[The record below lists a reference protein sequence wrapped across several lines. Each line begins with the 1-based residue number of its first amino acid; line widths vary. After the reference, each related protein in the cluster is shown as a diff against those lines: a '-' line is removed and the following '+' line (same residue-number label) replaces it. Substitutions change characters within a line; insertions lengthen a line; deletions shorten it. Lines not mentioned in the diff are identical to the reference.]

1 MNLPVRTLN
10 KRGFRPATGDPHL
23 NEEWLVTNGLGGY
36 ASGTVAGNLTRRYHG
51 LLVAALQNPLG
62 RTMMLN
68 AVAERI
74 RTKGR
79 DVLFTGPAELT
90 GEHEKTLPPDEF
102 RLEAG
107 LPVWRYRIGNCT
119 LEKRL
124 FMPHRQNTV
133 YVSYRFEG
141 KESIRIGLRPGVHFR
156 GHDAP
161 VTSELHEDYVISVC
175 MDGFELQA
183 KNTDFPLLRL
193 RCEPHAAFTA
203 DHKTVSSIFY
213 PTEAGRG
220 YKSCGSIW
228 SPGYFRFDLE
238 PAQTLTLVAS
248 TEAWDVIH
256 AMSPEEAHA
265 SEVSRRQTLLTQA
278 LPGACAGLGAELT
291 LAADQFLIA
300 PTGRAD
306 DAARAHAVGEELRT
320 VIAGYYWFLDWG
332 RDTMISLEG
341 LTLATGRSTEGK
353 WILRTFAHYIQD
365 GLIPNMFPEGQH
377 AGLYNTADASLWF
390 FHALARYLS
399 VTNDRVTLEVM
410 LPKLIDIVEHHIAGT
425 KFNIRMD
432 PKDCLITEGEEG
444 VQLTWMD
451 AKVGDWVV
459 TPRRGKPVEI
469 NALWYNALRL
479 LTSWME
485 QERGKEAAAKYADL
499 ADGVRESFNRRYW
512 YEKGGHLFDVI
523 DGPEGDDPKCRP
535 NQIFP
540 ISLPHPVLA
549 RERWQPVL
557 DTVQKKL
564 LTPVGLRSLAPDNP
578 EYKSRYDGDLR
589 ARDAAYHQGTVW
601 AWLIGPFIDAW
612 LKVYPERKDEARQ
625 FIAAFDRDLSQA
637 CIGSISEVYDAE
649 QPHTPR
655 GCIAQAWSVAEV
667 LRCWTMLNEEDS
679 K

>member
-1 MNLPVRTLN
+1 MTLPVRTLS

-36 ASGTVAGNLTRRYHG
+36 ASGTVAGKLTRRYHG
-51 LLVAALQNPLG
+51 LLIAALQNPLG

-74 RTKGR
+74 RTKDR
-79 DVLFTGPAELT
+79 DVLFTGPDELT
-90 GEHEKTLPPDEF
+90 GEHEKTLPPEEF
-102 RLEAG
+102 LLESG
-107 LPVWRYRIGNCT
+107 MPMWRYRIGNCT

-124 FMPHRQNTV
+124 FMPYRQNTV
-133 YVSYRFEG
+133 YVSYKLHGNEA
-141 KESIRIGLRPGVHFR
+141 IRVGLRPGVHFR
-156 GHDAP
+156 GHDDP
-161 VTSELHEDYVISVC
+161 VSTQLHEDYVISVC
-175 MDGFELQA
+175 TDGFELQA
-183 KNTDFPLLRL
+183 KNTDFPLLKL
-193 RCEPHAAFTA
+193 HCHPHAAFTA
-203 DHKTVSSIFY
+203 DHKTVSNIFY
-213 PTEAGRG
+213 ATEAGRG
-220 YKSCGSIW
+220 YESCGSIW

-238 PAQTLTLVAS
+238 PGQALTFIAS
-248 TEAWDVIH
+248 TESWDVIH

-265 SEVSRRQTLLTQA
+265 SELSRRQALLTQA
-278 LPGACAGLGAELT
+278 VPGARTGLGAELT

-300 PTGRAD
+300 PNGRSD

-341 LTLATGRSTEGK
+341 LTLSTGRSTEGK

-377 AGLYNTADASLWF
+377 AGLYNTADASVWF

-399 VTNDRVTLEVM
+399 VTNDHVTLEVM
-410 LPKLIDIVEHHIAGT
+410 LPKLIDIVEHHIVGT
-425 KFNIRMD
+425 RFNIRMD
-432 PKDCLITEGEEG
+432 PKDGLIAEGAEG

-479 LTSWME
+479 LASWIE
-485 QERGKEAAAKYADL
+485 QSQGKAAAAKYADL
-499 ADGVRESFNRRYW
+499 ANCVRDSFNQRYW
-512 YEKGGHLFDVI
+512 YEKGGYLFDVI
-523 DGPEGDDPKCRP
+523 DGPDGDDPKCRP

-540 ISLPHPVLA
+540 ISLPHPVLV

-564 LTPVGLRSLAPDNP
+564 LTPVGLRSLAPDDP

-612 LKVYPERKDEARQ
+612 LKVYPEKKEEARN
-625 FIAAFDRDLSQA
+625 FISAFDRDLSQA

-667 LRCWTMLNEEDS
+667 LRCWTMLNEETGQ
-679 K
+679 

>member
-1 MNLPVRTLN
+1 MTLPVRTLT
-10 KRGFRPATGDPHL
+10 KRGFRPASGDPHL

-36 ASGTVAGNLTRRYHG
+36 ASGTVAGKLTRRYHG
-51 LLVAALQNPLG
+51 LLVSALANPLG

-74 RTKGR
+74 RTKDR
-79 DVLFTGPAELT
+79 EVFFTGPSEVT
-90 GEHEKTLPPDEF
+90 GENEKTLPPDEF
-102 RLEAG
+102 LLDAG
-107 LPVWRYRIGNCT
+107 LPVWRYRIGGT
-119 LEKRL
+119 VLEKRL
-124 FMPHRQNTV
+124 FMPYRQNTV
-133 YVSYRFEG
+133 QMSYRLEG
-141 KESIRIGLRPGVHFR
+141 DAPIRIGLRPGVHFR

-161 VTSELHEDYVISVC
+161 VSTELHNDYVVSVC
-175 MDGFELQA
+175 IDGFELQA
-183 KNTDFPLLRL
+183 KNTEFPILRL
-193 RCEPHAAFTA
+193 HCDPHAAFTA
-203 DHKTVSSIFY
+203 DRKTIPNVFY

-220 YKSCGSIW
+220 YESCGSMW

-238 PAQTLTLVAS
+238 PGQTLTFVAS
-248 TEAWDVIH
+248 TESWDVIH
-256 AMSPEEAHA
+256 AMSPEEGQA
-265 SEVSRRQTLLTQA
+265 SERNRRAALLAQTR
-278 LPGACAGLGAELT
+278 PGANAGLGAELT

-300 PTGRAD
+300 PMGRTD

-341 LTLATGRSTEGK
+341 LTLATGRATEGK
-353 WILRTFAHYIQD
+353 WILRTFAHYIKD

-377 AGLYNTADASLWF
+377 GGLYNTADASVWF

-399 VTNDRVTLEVM
+399 ATNDRMTLELM

-432 PKDCLITEGEEG
+432 PADGLISEGAEG

-479 LTSWME
+479 LASWIE
-485 QERGKEAAAKYADL
+485 QEQGKAAAAKYSEL
-499 ADGVRESFNRRYW
+499 ADRVRESFNRRFW
-512 YEKGGHLFDVI
+512 YEKGGYLYDVV
-523 DGPEGDDPKCRP
+523 DGPDGDDPKCRP

-549 RERWQPVL
+549 GERWQPVL

-564 LTPVGLRSLAPDNP
+564 LTPVGLRSLAPDDP
-578 EYKSRYDGDLR
+578 DYKARYDGDLR

-612 LKVYPERKDEARQ
+612 LKVYPDRKDEARQ
-625 FIAAFDRDLSQA
+625 FISAFDRDLSQA

-655 GCIAQAWSVAEV
+655 GCVAQAWSVAEV
-667 LRCWTMLNEEDS
+667 LRCWTMLNGKE
-679 K
+679 